1 MTLARKATGGAV
13 LLGAVIAALWI
24 LQNEAPPSISKA
36 EAPLSARSRPT
47 RPDDPSD
54 EHAVTTAAARRR
66 ILDDWAGLMQ
76 WLRSVP
82 PPSAEEIRERL
93 LATRLAWTTLDLHLR
108 ADAIKHLLKTGDD
121 APTGLDFKVGNHGQ
135 LAGWPTLRVFLL
147 DILATS
153 DPEMA
158 AATASALL
166 DKTTSPDEFA
176 TALRSLTRPGPGR
189 ADDKELLSRF
199 EQMLDHPEWQGSR
212 GFAEAF
218 DLARLIGTPDAA
230 RQLANWQ
237 GNHSLK
243 SMAMDEFAAE
253 HPEAMLEI
261 LNSNSAV
268 DGLTRANLMARAN
281 PENPRQLATV
291 DDYLRDP
298 NRSQE
303 EAAAF
308 LKTFP
313 LRSATTGFRLY
324 GRTPA
329 PYNFEQIKT
338 GDQAAKNQVDA
349 WIADPALV
357 KYRPDLM
364 ALQQR
369 LAKWIE
375 QAK

>member
-1 MTLARKATGGAV
+1 MTWARKASGVAV
-13 LLGAVIAALWI
+13 LLGALIAAIWI
-24 LQNEAPPSISKA
+24 LQDAIPHSVSIEEAPPPI
-36 EAPLSARSRPT
+36 RSRLT
-47 RPDDPSD
+47 QKDHLAD
-54 EHAVTTAAARRR
+54 EQAATTAAAHRR
-66 ILDDWAGLMQ
+66 ILDDWAELMR

-82 PPSAEEIRERL
+82 PPSAEEIRDRL
-93 LATRLAWTTLDLHLR
+93 LATRLAWTALDLHVR
-108 ADAIKHLLKTGDD
+108 ADAIKDLLETGED
-121 APTGLDFKVGNHGQ
+121 ASTGLDFKVGNHGQ
-135 LAGWPTLRVFLL
+135 LASWPTLRVFLL
-147 DILATS
+147 DVLATS

-158 AATASALL
+158 AATANELL

-176 TALRSLTRPGPGR
+176 TALRSLTRPGLGR
-189 ADDKELLSRF
+189 ADDRELLARF
-199 EQMLDHPEWQGSR
+199 GQMLGHPEWQRSR

-218 DLARLIGTPDAA
+218 DLARLIGTSDAA

-261 LNSNSAV
+261 LDSNSTV
-268 DGLTRANLMARAN
+268 DGLSRASLMARAK
-281 PENPRQLATV
+281 PENPRQLAAV

-298 NRSQE
+298 HRSQE
-303 EAAAF
+303 EATAF

-329 PYNFEQIKT
+329 PYDFEQIKS
-338 GDQAAKNQVDA
+338 GDRAAKEQVDT
-349 WIADPALV
+349 WIADPALA
-357 KYRPDLM
+357 KYQPDLID
-364 ALQQR
+364 LQRR

>member
-1 MTLARKATGGAV
+1 MTFARKASGTAV
-13 LLGAVIAALWI
+13 LLGAVIAAIWI
-24 LQNEAPPSISKA
+24 FQDATPPSVSKA
-36 EAPLSARSRPT
+36 EAPPPTRSRPT
-47 RPDDPSD
+47 QADDPAD
-54 EHAVTTAAARRR
+54 EHAVTAAAAHRR
-66 ILDDWAGLMQ
+66 ILDDWAELMQ

-82 PPSAEEIRERL
+82 PPSADEIRERL
-93 LATRLAWTTLDLHLR
+93 LATRLAWTTLDLHVR
-108 ADAIKHLLKTGDD
+108 ADAIKLLLETGDD
-121 APTGLDFKVGNHGQ
+121 ASTGLDFEVGNHGI

-147 DILATS
+147 DLLATS

-158 AATASALL
+158 AGIASALL
-166 DKTTSPDEFA
+166 DKTASPDEFA
-176 TALRSLTRPGPGR
+176 TALRSLTRPGLGR
-189 ADDKELLSRF
+189 ADDRELLSRF
-199 EQMLDHPEWQGSR
+199 GQMLGHPEWQGSR

-237 GNHSLK
+237 GNRSLK

-261 LNSNSAV
+261 LSDSSA
-268 DGLTRANLMARAN
+268 DGLARASLMARAK
-281 PENPRQLATV
+281 PENPQQLAAV
-291 DDYLRDP
+291 DAYLRAPD
-298 NRSQE
+298 RSPE

-308 LKTFP
+308 LKSFP

-329 PYNFEQIKT
+329 PYNYEQIKA
-338 GDQAAKNQVDA
+338 GDQAAKERVDA

-357 KYRPDLM
+357 KYRPDLID
-364 ALQQR
+364 LQQR